1 MGYVLLGTLQVILKS
16 CYNEKIK
23 KSKIF
28 TIMIKLFLCYFS
40 ANAKILFGKEPPF
53 TSKLMATTDIAAGEV
68 IE

>member
-1 MGYVLLGTLQVILKS
+1 MERYI
-16 CYNEKIK
+16 NIHHNDK
-23 KSKIF
+23 K
-28 TIMIKLFLCYFS
+28 FLCYFS